1 MIKFYQNKKKIS
13 YTYTLKKRKPP
24 EDEAGRLS
32 SSQKTRHK
40 KRATI
45 IVAPNLKVKVKF

>member
-1 MIKFYQNKKKIS
+1 MAGAAG
-13 YTYTLKKRKPP
+13 
-24 EDEAGRLS
+24 EAGRLS